1 MVAVPVPD
9 AGETVHQAA
18 SLEAVQAQEVVNT
31 KVVEPAEEAT
41 DREVGDT
48 VNAQAACVTTTLTG
62 LRPGTVIVMVADL
75 LEQVVLVV

>member
-1 MVAVPVPD
+1 MVAFPVPD

-18 SLEAVQAQEVVNT
+18 SLEAVHAQEVVNA

-48 VNAQAACVTTTLTG
+48 VNAQAACVTVTG
-62 LRPGTVIVMVADL
+62 VELQPEDEKVMVADL
-75 LEQVVLVV
+75 ELQDVLAV